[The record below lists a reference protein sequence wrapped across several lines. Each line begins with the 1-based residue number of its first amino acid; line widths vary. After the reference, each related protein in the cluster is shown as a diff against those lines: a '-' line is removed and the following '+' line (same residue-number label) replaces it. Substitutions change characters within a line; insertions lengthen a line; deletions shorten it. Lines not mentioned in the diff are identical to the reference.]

1 MEGKDCTYPAYA
13 HKSLGC
19 TVHLMYALE
28 IITYNFNKKY
38 IFVYYSFVTGD
49 VFVIEDNVNESWYW
63 GRLQRTSERGLI
75 PKAYLIDAVR

>member
-1 MEGKDCTYPAYA
+1 
-13 HKSLGC
+13 
-19 TVHLMYALE
+19 MYALE
-28 IITYNFNKKY
+28 IITYNFSKKY

-75 PKAYLIDAVR
+75 PKAYLIDAVGNNNKLQLEYN

>member
-1 MEGKDCTYPAYA
+1 M
-13 HKSLGC
+13 
-19 TVHLMYALE
+19 
-28 IITYNFNKKY
+28 NFIKIY